1 MATGPSS
8 SISPYLLA
16 SEPNV
21 HFTSIITVGDTLS
34 PGGTTG
40 IFGGIPDGIGAF
52 DNGDGT
58 FTLIVDHEF
67 RDTAGVVREHGSIGS
82 YIDTLVID
90 KSTLQVVSGTETIQ
104 TVNLWDDVNDVYVTG
119 TTAFNRFCSGDL
131 PAVSAFYDA
140 STGLGTQSRIFMTG
154 EESGTE
160 GRATATIVS
169 GADTGSLY
177 ELPFLGSLAY
187 ENITANPFAQAK
199 TIVAATDDGQNGQV
213 YIYVGEKQATGSDID
228 KAGLT
233 NGSFY
238 GIKVTGF
245 TDESDSTAASGAFTL
260 QEIGPNGDVSNM
272 TGAEIDAE
280 SEAEGVTSFLRPE
293 DSAWDP
299 DNPNTLYFTT
309 TNSFDGNSRLYKA
322 TFTDITNPQAGGTI
336 EAVLDGSEGQHM
348 FDNLTVANG
357 KVIIQEDP
365 GNQAHLA
372 KVWEYDIASDTL
384 TEVASYD
391 PAQFMP
397 GAANFITQDEESSGV
412 IDVTAL
418 LGGEHTRAYLL
429 DAQVHAST
437 GDPATVEYGQ
447 LLAMFV
453 EEAQTRGDDGNDTLN
468 GSYADETFFGYE
480 GNDTINAGSG
490 DDNVHAGE
498 GNDTVNAGAGD
509 DNVRGDAGNDTL
521 NGGAGKD
528 KLVGG
533 AGNDV
538 LDGGADRDG
547 LTGGAGADLF
557 VFSSATDSVKGAQDF
572 ITDFNAAEGDRIDL
586 SGVDAIAGGSDDAF
600 TLVSAFS
607 GVAGELT
614 TAYNANVNATF
625 VYGDTDGDGLADFA
639 FTLKNTSS
647 VSMSDFI
654 L

>member
-8 SISPYLLA
+8 SLSPYLLGA
-16 SEPNV
+16 EPNV
-21 HFTSIITVGDTLS
+21 HFTSIITVGDPLS

-40 IFGGIPDGIGAF
+40 IFGGIPDGMGAF

-58 FTLIVDHEF
+58 ITVIMNHELS
-67 RDTAGVVREHGSIGS
+67 AGVGVVRDHGTTGA
-82 YIDTLVID
+82 YIDRLVID
-90 KSTLQVVSGTETIQ
+90 KNTLAVVSGDDAVQ
-104 TVNLWDDVNDVYVTG
+104 TVNTWDDVNDVYVTG
-119 TTAFNRFCSGDL
+119 PAEFSRFCSGDL
-131 PAVSAFYDA
+131 AAPSAFYDA
-140 STGLGTQSRIFMTG
+140 TSGLGTQTRIFLTG
-154 EESGTE
+154 EENGPE
-160 GRATATIVS
+160 GRATGTIVS
-169 GADTGSLY
+169 GDESGTLY
-177 ELPFLGSLAY
+177 ELPFLGNMSF
-187 ENITANPFAQAK
+187 ENIVANPYAQTK
-199 TIVAATDDGQNGQV
+199 TIVAATDDTGGGQV
-213 YIYVGEKQATGSDID
+213 YIYVGEKQASGSDID
-228 KAGLT
+228 KAGLSG
-233 NGSFY
+233 GSFY
-238 GIKVTGF
+238 GIKVDGLLSEVDGAPAT
-245 TDESDSTAASGAFTL
+245 GAFTL
-260 QEIGPNGDVSNM
+260 QEIGPDGDVSNM

-280 SEAEGVTSFLRPE
+280 STAEGVTGFLRPE
-293 DSAWDP
+293 DAAWDP
-299 DNPNTLYFTT
+299 DNPNVLYFTT
-309 TNSFDGNSRLYKA
+309 TASFDGNSRLYKL
-322 TFTDITNPQAGGTI
+322 TFSDVSNPEAGGTI

-348 FDNLTVANG
+348 LDNMSFGQGVAML
-357 KVIIQEDP
+357 QEDP
-365 GNQAHLA
+365 GSASYLA
-372 KVWEYDIASDTL
+372 GIFEYDGATDML
-384 TEVASYD
+384 HRMADFD
-391 PAQFMP
+391 PAQFTP
-397 GAANFITQDEESSGV
+397 GAPGFITSNEESSGI
-412 IDVTAL
+412 IDVTDL
-418 LGGEHTRAYLL
+418 LGDADTRAYLL

-498 GNDTVNAGAGD
+498 GNDTVNAGAGN

-533 AGNDV
+533 EGNDV

-600 TLVSAFS
+600 TMVSAFT

-614 TAYNANVNATF
+614 TVYNANVNATF
-625 VYGDTDGDGLADFA
+625 VYGDTDGDGAADFA

-647 VSMSDFI
+647 VSASDFI